1 MAVDLTVNGATRAVR
16 SPGDVPLLYVL
27 RDELG
32 LTGAKYGCGSG
43 HCGSCTVLLDGL
55 AVRACV
61 IPVDAVGG
69 REVTTLEG
77 LRATDGGPH
86 ALHGAFLAEQAG
98 QCAYCIPGMIMT
110 AAGLLGENPAPGDR
124 DIRLA
129 LDGNLCRCGSHNRIL
144 RAVRRA
150 AAEMA
155 T

>member
-1 MAVDLTVNGATRAVR
+1 MAIDLTVNGTSR
-16 SPGDVPLLYVL
+16 SVSSSGEVPLLYAL

-55 AVRACV
+55 AVRSCV
-61 IPVDAVGG
+61 VPLEAVGG

-77 LRATDGGPH
+77 LRGDDGGPH
-86 ALHGAFLAEQAG
+86 ALHEAFLAEQAG
-98 QCAYCIPGMIMT
+98 QCAYCISGMIMT
-110 AAGLLGENPAPGDR
+110 AASLLGENPAPEDR

-150 AAEMA
+150 AAELA

>member
-1 MAVDLTVNGATRAVR
+1 MRAAE
-16 SPGDVPLLYVL
+16 DVPLLYVL

-43 HCGSCTVLLDGL
+43 HCGSCTVLLGGL
-55 AVRACV
+55 ATRSCV
-61 IPVDAVGG
+61 VPLGAVDG

-77 LRATDGGPH
+77 LRADDGGPH
-86 ALHGAFLAEQAG
+86 PLHKAFLAEQAG

-110 AAGLLGENPAPGDR
+110 AAGLLGENPAPEDR
-124 DIRLA
+124 DVRRA

-155 T
+155 S